1 MDKKFLNKY
10 ISEALKKKKTEEPKE
25 VTGTGGFGYSAPA
38 FSMWSNDD
46 EAKSEYKRPKVKEV
60 SEEEYCDACNR
71 VKSKCVCP
79 KKVEAKEMTSTSS
92 TGVYDANS
100 FQDINMKGN
109 TKTGQG
115 RSWNKTQIP
124 GGAFVSVKEKCKTFP
139 NCNQGDI
146 NALDIK
152 KPRRKVKK
160 KNLQESIE
168 NVSKKTGMSEEEI
181 KLILLNLIANNS

>member
-1 MDKKFLNKY
+1 MDKKVLYKY
-10 ISEALKKKKTEEPKE
+10 ISEALKKKKEEEPKE

-115 RSWNKTQIP
+115 SSWNKTQIP

-139 NCNQGDI
+139 YCNQGDI

-160 KNLQESIE
+160 KNLQEAIE

>member
-139 NCNQGDI
+139 YCNQGDI

-152 KPRRKVKK
+152 KPRRKIKK
-160 KNLQESIE
+160 KNLQEAIE

>member
-1 MDKKFLNKY
+1 MDKKVLKNY
-10 ISEALKKKKTEEPKE
+10 ITEALKKKKEEPKE
-25 VTGTGGFGYSAPA
+25 VTGTGGGYGYTTKA
-38 FSMWSNDD
+38 FSMWSDD
-46 EAKSEYKRPKVKEV
+46 EKAKSEYKRPKVEEV
-60 SEEEYCDACNR
+60 SEEEYCDACDR
-71 VKSKCVCP
+71 DKSQCVCP
-79 KKVEAKEMTSTSS
+79 KKVEAKEMTSTAS

-139 NCNQGDI
+139 YCNQGDI

-152 KPRRKVKK
+152 KPRRKRKK
-160 KNLQESIE
+160 KNLQEAIE

>member
-1 MDKKFLNKY
+1 MDKKVLKNY
-10 ISEALKKKKTEEPKE
+10 ITEALKKKKEEPKE
-25 VTGTGGFGYSAPA
+25 VTGTGGGYGYTTKA
-38 FSMWSNDD
+38 FSMWSDD
-46 EAKSEYKRPKVKEV
+46 EKAKSEYKRPKVEEV
-60 SEEEYCDACNR
+60 SEEEYCDACDR
-71 VKSKCVCP
+71 DKSQCVCP

-124 GGAFVSVKEKCKTFP
+124 GGTFVSVKEKCKTFP
-139 NCNQGDI
+139 YCNQGDI

-152 KPRRKVKK
+152 KPRRKRKK
-160 KNLQESIE
+160 KNLQEAIE

>member
-1 MDKKFLNKY
+1 MDKKVLNKY
-10 ISEALKKKKTEEPKE
+10 ISEALKKKKEEEPKE

-139 NCNQGDI
+139 YCNQGDI

>member
-139 NCNQGDI
+139 YCNQGDI

-160 KNLQESIE
+160 KNLQEAIE